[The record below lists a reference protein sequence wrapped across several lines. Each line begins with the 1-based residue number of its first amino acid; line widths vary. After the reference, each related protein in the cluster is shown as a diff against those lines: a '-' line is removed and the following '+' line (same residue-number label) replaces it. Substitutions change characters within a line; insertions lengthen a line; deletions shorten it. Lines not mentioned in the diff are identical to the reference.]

1 MREEGGRDE
10 GGMTEREREG
20 CEGEKAVNHSST
32 LSTSILTQG
41 V

>member
-20 CEGEKAVNHSST
+20 CEGEKAVNFVYKHSNTGSV
-32 LSTSILTQG
+32 G
-41 V
+41 